1 MTITVPSPHS
11 GRPVKVREQDVGRA
25 VRDEEGR
32 IFYVLPKRES
42 EGYYGARTRTGS
54 DKDELQSSELEQ
66 SVADERE
73 ADRPLPHDATGRKR
87 SNWRTRAMIVAVVA
101 IIALLAYLFGW
112 RTLGLRDQGT
122 GSVHHDAPPP
132 TDERV
137 IEAPDPTGQ
146 PVP

>member
-42 EGYYGARTRTGS
+42 EGYYGASTRTGS
-54 DKDELQSSELEQ
+54 DKDELHSSELEQ
-66 SVADERE
+66 SVVDEREAE

-87 SNWRTRAMIVAVVA
+87 SNWRTRAMIVAIIA

-112 RTLGLRDQGT
+112 RTFGSRDQGT

-132 TDERV
+132 KDKTT
-137 IEAPDPTGQ
+137 IEAPDPTG
-146 PVP
+146 